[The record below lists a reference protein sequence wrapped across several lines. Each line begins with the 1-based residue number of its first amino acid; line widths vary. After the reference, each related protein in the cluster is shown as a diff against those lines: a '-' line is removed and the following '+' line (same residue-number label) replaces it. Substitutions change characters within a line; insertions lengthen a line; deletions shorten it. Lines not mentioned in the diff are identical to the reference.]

1 MSTTKH
7 HGATLPA
14 RGQFQRAAIA
24 LLILCAAPRCT
35 SQPPALLAHPTTGPC
50 FLLIEEHSRRSPSIA
65 RILDDQ
71 SIAVW
76 MRSHGARWLWVSPE
90 TEDETGGFPEWLQ
103 EYLDTAE
110 AAGLP
115 YLFVTDE
122 LGDVLWEGKPPDT
135 PAAFLKRLEELEE
148 TRRTSTIAPG
158 RSPGQEQLD
167 DPTRKRPRKPTAEQF
182 KPLPTQP

>member
-1 MSTTKH
+1 MNASDH
-7 HGATLPA
+7 PGAAIPA
-14 RGQFQRAAIA
+14 RWQFQRAAIA
-24 LLILCAAPRCT
+24 LLILVAAPGCISHT
-35 SQPPALLAHPTTGPC
+35 PAPLAHPITGPC
-50 FLLIEEHSRRSPSIA
+50 FLLFEEHSRRSPLIA

-71 SIAVW
+71 SIAIC

-115 YLFVTDE
+115 YLFVIDE
-122 LGDVLWEGKPPDT
+122 LGDVLWEGKPPEASGAFLELLKKLVGADDT
-135 PAAFLKRLEELEE
+135 PA
-148 TRRTSTIAPG
+148 IAPG
-158 RSPGQEQLD
+158 RSPGQEQLV